1 MIIDVNVSEC
11 DETFVEELEEIIED
25 TMVQM
30 FVLHPKDEDSLQN
43 IQELANEHNTIFY
56 TTPAKLSDQ
65 ADSNCVGVCISS
77 PDELESAEDRVVF
90 VDESKLNDTLYE
102 ALKKHKGIILNATKS
117 HDDLEN
123 FFVSIGP
130 GNVEEFEQDTL
141 KNIPMEKMVLQSN
154 YPKHGFNDIYTSME
168 TISEATLRA
177 EMSIAA
183 EATKNTMKLFAM
195 RRL

>member
-11 DETFVEELEEIIED
+11 DESFVEDLEDIIED

-30 FVLHPKDEDSLQN
+30 FVLHPKDVDSLEN
-43 IQELANEHNTIFY
+43 VQELANEHNTIFY
-56 TTPAKLSDQ
+56 TTPADLSDQ
-65 ADSNCVGVCISS
+65 ADTNCVGICISKTDDLAS
-77 PDELESAEDRVVF
+77 IDDRVVF
-90 VDESKLNDTLYE
+90 VDEAKLDDTLYNE
-102 ALKKHKGIILNATKS
+102 LKNHKGIILNATKS
-117 HDDLEN
+117 HDELEN

-130 GNVEEFEQDTL
+130 GCVEEFDKDIL